1 MKNEWYVATLILR
14 AVRASNVGEPLTCFE
29 PIHVLRAPDDE
40 TAYEKAIQLGKSEEH
55 AYKNAHGEIVS
66 WEFVGLEDLEMLPI
80 DRAIR
85 AGTEI
90 RTRIFRHQDPSSL
103 VHSKDNLQIF
113 IGSQSRENRI
123 IGEGLPFDE

>member
-1 MKNEWYVATLILR
+1 VKVSKEGELKNEWYVATLILR

-40 TAYEKAIQLGKSEEH
+40 T